1 MAVKLAPSPM
11 YLDHSKEQVYIPVV
25 ETLLARTLQIQKKTN
40 QQVKFKMDWPMPFV
54 VAKFEENPESL
65 WIQDRLTARWC
76 KNEWP
81 RNVIKNCRPF

>member
-1 MAVKLAPSPM
+1 M

-25 ETLLARTLQIQKKTN
+25 ETLATRTLQIQKKTN

-76 KNEWP
+76 KNEWW
-81 RNVIKNCRPF
+81 VEIDQMFKKNCCLSSVNLL